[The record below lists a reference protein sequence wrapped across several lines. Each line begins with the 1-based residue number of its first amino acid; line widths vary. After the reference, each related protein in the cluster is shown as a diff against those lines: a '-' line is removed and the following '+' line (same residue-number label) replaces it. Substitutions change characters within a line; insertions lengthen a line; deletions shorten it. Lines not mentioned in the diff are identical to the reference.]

1 MMKTKSELKP
11 GYTPRPG
18 SKTESAILA
27 MNDGPVPT
35 AQLAAIMEC
44 PTASVGAGL
53 GSALKGGL
61 VMRVVDEA
69 ENMHF
74 ALTSLGLPEGFSAWK
89 PKDSWPAAAGATA
102 LAGSRADPGD
112 PFGLVAKKATPA
124 LFGGVDIDA
133 AAQQQREEPAQVRMA
148 PPTAFAKPPATP
160 ARPVAAPLVDIAVKI
175 SDAAV
180 PGTANEIADDFVAA
194 VFSTGEL
201 MIRVG
206 KDEVRLT
213 PVHQRKLEQFVS
225 RFEESQPC

>member
-1 MMKTKSELKP
+1 MMKIQSEPKP

-35 AQLAAIMEC
+35 AQLAAIMAC
-44 PTASVGAGL
+44 GSASVGAGL

-69 ENMHF
+69 QNMHF
-74 ALTSLGLPEGFSAWK
+74 ALTSMCLPEGFAVWK
-89 PKDSWPAAAGATA
+89 TKDSHTPAGGAALSGR
-102 LAGSRADPGD
+102 RADPAD
-112 PFGLVAKKATPA
+112 PFGLVAKRTAPKPA
-124 LFGGVDIDA
+124 GGIDIDA
-133 AAQQQREEPAQVRMA
+133 AGQRQKEPAQVPKA
-148 PPTAFAKPPATP
+148 PPTAFAKPLAAP
-160 ARPVAAPLVDIAVKI
+160 ARPAAVPQVAIAVKI
-175 SDAAV
+175 SGPAV
-180 PGTANEIADDFVAA
+180 PGDVKEIADDFVAA

-206 KDEVRLT
+206 KDEVRLS